1 MPALDPQSPHSP
13 DPFLF
18 CYLEARIESF
28 TNISTIKLRGKY
40 IQRIDVAKLETDAF
54 TQHRFLLLQILV

>member
-1 MPALDPQSPHSP
+1 MPALDPQLPHSP

-40 IQRIDVAKLETDAF
+40 IQRIDVAKLGTDAF
-54 TQHRFLLLQILV
+54 TQH